1 MKKTI
6 FSALMVTICMTSLL
20 SAVEGQRFQQSEE
33 AVKSAVYGH
42 IDAKG
47 LKALIDS
54 QTTFTLLDARGNK
67 WNDGNIIPGAQL
79 ASYEYSPEE
88 LDTIIPN
95 KETLVVVY
103 CYSFTCPLS
112 PRLAQKLVD
121 WGYTNVIEYPAGLK
135 EWRDIAGYPVDK
147 IYRTAQ

>member
-1 MKKTI
+1 MKKIILSGLLSVICFT
-6 FSALMVTICMTSLL
+6 SALFAM
-20 SAVEGQRFQQSEE
+20 EGQRFQQSEE
-33 AVKSAVYGH
+33 AVTSAVYGH

-54 QTTFTLLDARGNK
+54 QTVFTLLDARGNK

-88 LDTIIPN
+88 LEAIIPN

-121 WGYTNVIEYPAGLK
+121 LGYINVIEYPAGLK

-147 IYRTAQ
+147 IYR